1 MKAIA
6 ELNSLLDIEVTS
18 YLHTYLTIYL
28 NNANVPSDIFMY
40 YNGTVDDAYQEAN
53 IASTAKATDFY
64 LINYNIKNYQ
74 FSNININNINNK
86 RVIKSD
92 PYGLTVSVGE
102 ADLVDDEKQTKV
114 EE

>member
-6 ELNSLLDIEVTS
+6 ELNSLLDIEVKS

-28 NNANVPSDIFMY
+28 NNTGIPSDIFMY

-74 FSNININNINNK
+74 FSNINVNNINNK

-92 PYGLTVSVGE
+92 PYVIC
-102 ADLVDDEKQTKV
+102 
-114 EE
+114 